1 MKSDQDS
8 GLNLVVKNLGVS
20 YIRKNSSTSVIE
32 NLSFEVNPGEVV
44 AICGLSGIGKSTLV
58 RTIAGLVRPSQGEVL
73 IDSQVINGP
82 IESLGFVTQD
92 YSRSLFPWLTVEKNI
107 ALPFKG
113 KDISASERKSRV
125 QAAIEEVGLTESA
138 RLFPW
143 QLSGGMQQRVA
154 IARALV
160 MKPKFLIL
168 DEPFASVDVYV
179 RLDLEDLVSNLVHSH
194 GTTTLL
200 VTHDVD
206 EAIYMADRVL
216 VLSGSPAQLSLDL
229 SVNLKRPRVQMQ
241 TRSDATFLT
250 LRDQLHASIRS

>member
-1 MKSDQDS
+1 VKSDKDS
-8 GLNLVVKNLGVS
+8 GLNLVVKDLAVS
-20 YIRKNSSTSVIE
+20 YLRKNSTTAVIE
-32 NLSFEVNPGEVV
+32 NLSFEVSPGEIV

-58 RTIAGLVRPSQGEVL
+58 RTIAGLVSPSHGEVL
-73 IDSQVINGP
+73 IDSQIVSGP

-92 YSRSLFPWLTVEKNI
+92 YSRSLFPWLSVERNI

-113 KDISASERKSRV
+113 KDISSAERTSRV
-125 QAAIEEVGLTESA
+125 KAAIEEVGLTQSA

-179 RLDLEDLVSNLVHSH
+179 RLELEDLVSNLVHSH

-216 VLSGSPAQLSLDL
+216 VLSGSPAKLSLDL
-229 SVNLKRPRVQMQ
+229 SVGLKRPREQME
-241 TRSDATFLT
+241 TRSNPTFLK
-250 LRDQLHASIRS
+250 LRDQLHGSIRS